1 MSKRWVKLLAVALAG
16 VLVVGVAVLVRSVFF
31 GPKTVNAI
39 FTTATGIY
47 PGDDVRVS
55 GVKVGTIKAIE
66 PQGTQTKL
74 VLDVDRDVPIPKD
87 AKAIIVAQNLVA
99 ARYVQLTPAYRNNV
113 GPKMDDDAVIPLD
126 RTAVPVEWDEV
137 KEQLMKLATDLGP
150 QSGVSGTSVS
160 RFIDSAAN
168 ALDGNGDKLRQTITE
183 LAGVSRVLANGSGN
197 IVDIITNL
205 QTFVTTLRDSN
216 EQVVMFQN
224 RLATLTSVIDGNRSD
239 LDGALKNLSVA
250 IVDIQRFVAG
260 SRNQT
265 SEQIQRLTTV
275 TSNLLENKMEIEN
288 VLHIAP
294 NALANAYNIYSPS
307 AGSAVGQFVLNN
319 FSNPTEFVCGA
330 IGAIENTTAPET
342 AKLCSQYLGPALRL
356 LNFNYLPLGIDPY
369 LMPAANPDDLI
380 YSEPNLAP
388 GAGGPNP
395 DVPPIPPSI
404 SAYEGV
410 APGPP
415 PFTGRGPGETPPGA
429 AQLLPGGAPAQIP
442 SVISSLPSMLNPAAA
457 APGPAPGGPPMA
469 AESGGTP

>member
-1 MSKRWVKLLAVALAG
+1 MSRRWVKLLTVALAG
-16 VLVVGVAVLVRSVFF
+16 VLVVGVAVLVRNVFF

-183 LAGVSRVLANGSGN
+183 LAGVSRVLASGSGN

-265 SEQIQRLTTV
+265 SEQIQRLTNV

-369 LMPAANPDDLI
+369 LMPAASPEMLV

-410 APGPP
+410 LPGPG
-415 PFTGRGPGETPPGA
+415 PFTGRAPGEAPPGA
-429 AQLLPGGAPAQIP
+429 AQLLPGAGPIIPP
-442 SVISSLPSMLNPAAA
+442 SVISSLPSMLNPAGA

>member
-1 MSKRWVKLLAVALAG
+1 MSRRWVKLLAVALAG
-16 VLVVGVAVLVRSVFF
+16 VLVVGAAFLVHKVFF
-31 GPKTVNAI
+31 GPKTISAV

-66 PQGTQTKL
+66 PEGTQTKL
-74 VLDVDRDVPIPKD
+74 VLEVDRDLSIPAD
-87 AKAIIVAQNLVA
+87 AKAVIVAQNLVA
-99 ARYVQLTPAYRNNV
+99 ARYVQLAPAYRNNV
-113 GPKMDDDAVIPLD
+113 GPKMADNALIPLD
-126 RTAVPVEWDEV
+126 RTAIPVEWDEV
-137 KEQLMKLATDLGP
+137 KAQLMRLATDLGP

-197 IVDIITNL
+197 IVDIIKNL
-205 QTFVTTLRDSN
+205 QTFITTLRDSSD
-216 EQVVMFQN
+216 QVVQFQN
-224 RLATLTSVIDGNRSD
+224 RLATLTSVIDGSRSD
-239 LDGALKNLSVA
+239 LDGALTNLSVA

-265 SEQIQRLTTV
+265 SEQLQRLTNV
-275 TSNLLENKMEIEN
+275 TTNLLDNKMEIEN

-294 NALANAYNIYSPS
+294 NALTNAYNIYNPS
-307 AGSAVGQFVLNN
+307 SGSAVGQFVLNN
-319 FSNPTEFVCGA
+319 FSNPTEFICGA

-356 LNFNYLPLGIDPY
+356 LNFNYLPIGIDPY
-369 LMPAANPDDLI
+369 LMPSAAPDELI
-380 YSEPNLAP
+380 YSQPNLAP
-388 GAGGPNP
+388 GAGGRTP
-395 DVPPIPPSI
+395 DVPPIAPAI

-415 PFTGRGPGETPPGA
+415 PFTGRAPGEAPPGA
-429 AQLLPGGAPAQIP
+429 AQLLPGAGPVIPP
-442 SVISSLPSMLNPAAA
+442 SVISSLPGMLSPGGTL
-457 APGPAPGGPPMA
+457 PGPAPGAPMP
-469 AESGGTP
+469 AEAGGTP

>member
-1 MSKRWVKLLAVALAG
+1 MR
-16 VLVVGVAVLVRSVFF
+16 
-31 GPKTVNAI
+31 
-39 FTTATGIY
+39 
-47 PGDDVRVS
+47 
-55 GVKVGTIKAIE
+55 
-66 PQGTQTKL
+66 
-74 VLDVDRDVPIPKD
+74 
-87 AKAIIVAQNLVA
+87 
-99 ARYVQLTPAYRNNV
+99 
-113 GPKMDDDAVIPLD
+113 
-126 RTAVPVEWDEV
+126 
-137 KEQLMKLATDLGP
+137 LATDLGP

-197 IVDIITNL
+197 VVDIIKNL

-216 EQVVMFQN
+216 EQVVSFQN

-239 LDGALKNLSVA
+239 LDAALKNLSVA

-265 SEQIQRLTTV
+265 SEQIQRLTNV

-294 NALANAYNIYSPS
+294 NALTNAYNIYSPS
-307 AGSAVGQFVLNN
+307 AGSAVGQFVFNN

-342 AKLCSQYLGPALRL
+342 AKLCEQYLGPALRL

-388 GAGGPNP
+388 GAGGPISGTAGNP
-395 DVPPIPPSI
+395 AGDLGIRGCGSGPAAVHRT
-404 SAYEGV
+404 SARRDAARRCPTAARRSTRPDSERDLV
-410 APGPP
+410 
-415 PFTGRGPGETPPGA
+415 A
-429 AQLLPGGAPAQIP
+429 AQHVEPDGGRARSGTRPSDGGRSRRDAMIGGKSLRRAVIAGCLRRGHHQCLCVPGCQ
-442 SVISSLPSMLNPAAA
+442 LAAA
-457 APGPAPGGPPMA
+457 ARCRGSRVRMPA
-469 AESGGTP
+469 STTSRSRISRHWNRIRRS